1 MFRQMRRFKQQLADE
16 DCKKLLREEPRGI
29 LSLLGDDDYPYGIPM
44 NFYYDEEE
52 SVIYFHGAK
61 EGHKVDAI
69 KKHDKVSFC
78 VYDKRFKKPGE
89 WALNIK
95 SVIVFGRMSFIQDE
109 ALSVEK
115 CRILGQKYNP
125 SAEAVE
131 EELKNALPRLQMFA
145 LHIEHI
151 SGKIVNES

>member
-1 MFRQMRRFKQQLADE
+1 MRRFKQQLADE

-78 VYDKRFKKPGE
+78 VYDKGFIFMAQKKDTKLMP
-89 WALNIK
+89 
-95 SVIVFGRMSFIQDE
+95 
-109 ALSVEK
+109 
-115 CRILGQKYNP
+115 
-125 SAEAVE
+125 
-131 EELKNALPRLQMFA
+131 
-145 LHIEHI
+145 
-151 SGKIVNES
+151 